1 MKILKNRLTN
11 EVAIIVS
18 DEVPIVLED
27 AERNVY
33 TSEDLNK
40 LGQIWVDNEQHWKV
54 GETVVKYIDDCCG
67 WVDPEGDFLTNWDGA
82 LLLEVVENIT
92 TAPLDKLS
100 WQLYNKYIYVDGVWS
115 LNVNYVDPLLQSLK
129 EDVPQ

>member
-67 WVDPEGDFLTNWDGA
+67 WFDPEGDFLTNWDGA